1 MKIICS
7 GGIILSLFG
16 KVQQSTVMNKLSNLI
31 IISSLSFVFS
41 LPVITFGA
49 SKAALYYSVHKC
61 LRRGSDTPAKDFMTS
76 FKSNLGQGIA
86 LSLIY
91 IAYTA
96 FSVFDIYFAFNGL
109 GTVSLPSWYKIVALL
124 LVLPGIFTFPF
135 VFPYLSRY
143 NDSVKTIL
151 KNSFIFCASHAN
163 HTAIILIV
171 DLIAFV
177 LSVVCLPLVL
187 ILPAVASLI
196 DMGMV
201 EEDFRLAMQL
211 DEDEYEKRFGNVSDD
226 EGATDEKAED

>member
-1 MKIICS
+1 M
-7 GGIILSLFG
+7 SLFG
-16 KVQQSTVMNKLSNLI
+16 KVQNSTVLNKLSNLI

-41 LPVITFGA
+41 LPVVTFGA

-61 LRRGSDTPAKDFMTS
+61 LRRGSDTPVRDFMSS
-76 FKSNLGQGIA
+76 FKSNLKQGIA

-109 GTVSLPSWYKIVALL
+109 GSIALPSWYKVVALL
-124 LVLPGIFTFPF
+124 LILPGVFTFPY

-143 NDSVKTIL
+143 NDSIRTIL
-151 KNSFIFCASHAN
+151 KNSFIFCASHAS

-171 DLIAFV
+171 DLIAFI
-177 LSVVCLPLVL
+177 LSVICLPLVL
-187 ILPAVASLI
+187 ILPAIASLI

-211 DEDEYEKRFGNVSDD
+211 DEDEYEKRFGSGDD
-226 EGATDEKAED
+226 TDDDASGDEASESED